1 MTTSNDTHGATITVP
16 QTASAPT
23 DLDALDFGWTDD
35 DRVVVPITKMARL
48 KWLNGAA
55 TDEQTMAIGWHIEC
69 EINPLIDETL
79 EGMGMQRYVVQHRT
93 ADKDGNTQKA
103 YWRVHP
109 CSLIVIAEGVLS
121 SFQMRDT
128 DERTGIAYAR
138 EIERDDSGAAKRY
151 DDGKGNIKMHKVLK
165 LRAYVHEM
173 VLHGYSEWLPLT
185 LTGNIVECMLE
196 ALSKQI
202 EVLKAF
208 HGLTGR
214 KAPFY
219 GFSNPLVPAATRKMV
234 GPKDGQQSPIYPM
247 LAQVPASIGKEYLL
261 QHATPKDLVARIR
274 EELLVDTVV
283 WSIEESVK
291 IAQGS
296 ASEGNGREALNGAS
310 PAPQLAASTRIEA
323 SDPLV
328 KQAHID
334 WIVNQYCKGNASVLQ
349 AICEHFGVEKVEQ
362 LHVSHFHQLVQAKK
376 EAAAEQDPSSA
387 S

>member
-16 QTASAPT
+16 DTENAPT
-23 DLDALDFGWTDD
+23 DLDNLDFGWSDD

-55 TDEQTMAIGWHIEC
+55 TDEQTLAIGWHIEC

-79 EGMGMQRYVVQHRT
+79 EGMGMHRYVVQHRT

-103 YWRVHP
+103 YWRLHP

-138 EIERDDSGAAKRY
+138 EIERDDTGAAKRY

-165 LRAYVHEM
+165 LRAFVHEM
-173 VLHGYSEWLPLT
+173 ALHGYSEWLPLT

-196 ALSKQI
+196 ALGKQI

-208 HGLTGR
+208 NGFTGR

-219 GFSNPLVPAATRKMV
+219 GFSIPLAPAATRKMV

-261 QHATPKDLVARIR
+261 QHATPKDLVTRIR
-274 EELLVDTVV
+274 EELLADTVI
-283 WSIEESVK
+283 WSFEESVK

-296 ASEGNGREALNGAS
+296 DAEGNGESLNGS
-310 PAPQLAASTRIEA
+310 RPSPQLTTSARGEDA
-323 SDPLV
+323 DPLV

-362 LHVSHFHQLVQAKK
+362 LRVSHFHQLVQAKK
-376 EAAAEQDPSSA
+376 EAASEQEQSSG

>member
-1 MTTSNDTHGATITVP
+1 MTTSNDTHSATITVP
-16 QTASAPT
+16 DTENAPT
-23 DLDALDFGWTDD
+23 DLDDLDFGWSDD

-55 TDEQTMAIGWHIEC
+55 TDEQTLAIGWHIEC

-79 EGMGMQRYVVQHRT
+79 EGMGMHRYVVQHRT

-165 LRAYVHEM
+165 LRAFVHEM

-196 ALSKQI
+196 ALGKQI

-208 HGLTGR
+208 NGFTGR
-214 KAPFY
+214 RAPFY
-219 GFSNPLVPAATRKMV
+219 GFSIPLVPATTRKMV

-247 LAQVPASIGKEYLL
+247 LAQMPTSIGKEYLL
-261 QHATPKDLVARIR
+261 QHATPKDLVTRIR
-274 EELLVDTVV
+274 EELLTDTLI
-283 WSIEESVK
+283 WSFEESVK

-296 ASEGNGREALNGAS
+296 DAEGNGEGLNDGSS
-310 PAPQLAASTRIEA
+310 PAPQLSTSTRNEE
-323 SDPLV
+323 SDPFV
-328 KQAHID
+328 KQGHID

-349 AICEHFGVEKVEQ
+349 AICEHFGVEKVEH
-362 LHVSHFHQLVQAKK
+362 LRVSHFHQLVQAKK
-376 EAAAEQDPSSA
+376 EAAEQEQSSG

>member
-1 MTTSNDTHGATITVP
+1 MTTSNDTHGATITIP
-16 QTASAPT
+16 DTAGAPA
-23 DLDALDFGWTDD
+23 DLDALDFGWNED

-48 KWLNGAA
+48 RWLNGAA

-103 YWRVHP
+103 YWHVQP

-151 DDGKGNIKMHKVLK
+151 DDGRGNIKMHKVLK
-165 LRAYVHEM
+165 LRAFVHEM
-173 VLHGYSEWLPLT
+173 ALHGYSEWLPLT
-185 LTGNIVECMLE
+185 LAGNIVECMLE
-196 ALSKQI
+196 ALGKQI

-208 HGLTGR
+208 NGYTGR
-214 KAPFY
+214 RAPFY
-219 GFSNPLVPAATRKMV
+219 GFSIPLVPAATRKMV
-234 GPKDGQQSPIYPM
+234 GPRDGQQSPIYPM

-274 EELLVDTVV
+274 EDLLADTLI
-283 WSIEESVK
+283 WSIEESAK

-296 ASEGNGREALNGAS
+296 DSEGNGDGLNGSS
-310 PAPQLAASTRIEA
+310 PSLQLSTSARGE
-323 SDPLV
+323 DPLV

-334 WIVNQYCKGNASVLQ
+334 WIVNQYCKGNTSVLQ

-362 LHVSHFHQLVQAKK
+362 LRVSHFHQLVQAKK
-376 EAAAEQDPSSA
+376 EAAEEQEQSSA
-387 S
+387 N

>member
-1 MTTSNDTHGATITVP
+1 MTTSNDTHGSTITVP
-16 QTASAPT
+16 QTEGAPT
-23 DLDALDFGWTDD
+23 DLDTLDFGWTDD

-165 LRAYVHEM
+165 LRAFVHEM
-173 VLHGYSEWLPLT
+173 VLHGYSECLPLT
-185 LTGNIVECMLE
+185 LAGNIVECMLE
-196 ALSKQI
+196 ALGKQI

-219 GFSNPLVPAATRKMV
+219 GFSIPLVPTATRKMV

-261 QHATPKDLVARIR
+261 QHATPKNLVARIR
-274 EELLVDTVV
+274 EELLGDTVV
-283 WSIEESVK
+283 WSIEESAK

-296 ASEGNGREALNGAS
+296 DAEGNGEGLNGAS
-310 PAPQLAASTRIEA
+310 PAPQLTASTRDEA
-323 SDPLV
+323 PDPLV

-334 WIVNQYCKGNASVLQ
+334 WIVSQYCKGNAGVLQ

-376 EAAAEQDPSSA
+376 EAAAEQDPLSA

>member
-16 QTASAPT
+16 QTAGAPS

-48 KWLNGAA
+48 RWLNGAA

-151 DDGKGNIKMHKVLK
+151 DDGRGNIKMHKVLK
-165 LRAYVHEM
+165 LRAYVHEIA
-173 VLHGYSEWLPLT
+173 LHGYSEWLPLT
-185 LTGNIVECMLE
+185 LTGTIVECMLE
-196 ALSKQI
+196 ALGKQI
-202 EVLKAF
+202 EALKAF

-219 GFSNPLVPAATRKMV
+219 GFSIPLVPAATRKMV

-247 LAQVPASIGKEYLL
+247 LAQVPASIGKEYLV

-296 ASEGNGREALNGAS
+296 TAEGNGQEALNGAS
-310 PAPQLAASTRIEA
+310 PAPQLAAGARGEA
-323 SDPLV
+323 PDPLV

-334 WIVNQYCKGNASVLQ
+334 WIVNQYCKGNKSVLQ
-349 AICEHFGVEKVEQ
+349 AICEHFDVERVEQ
-362 LHVSHFHQLVQAKK
+362 LHVSHFQQLVQAKK
-376 EAAAEQDPSSA
+376 EAAAEQEPSSA

>member
-1 MTTSNDTHGATITVP
+1 MTTSNDTHGATITIP

-35 DRVVVPITKMARL
+35 DRVVVPITRMARL

-55 TDEQTMAIGWHIEC
+55 TDEQTMAIGWHIEG

-79 EGMGMQRYVVQHRT
+79 EGMGMKRYVVQHRT

-138 EIERDDSGAAKRY
+138 EIERDESGAAKRY

-165 LRAYVHEM
+165 LRAFVHEM
-173 VLHGYSEWLPLT
+173 ILHGYSEWLPLT

-196 ALSKQI
+196 ALGKQI

-208 HGLTGR
+208 HGFTGR
-214 KAPFY
+214 RAPFY
-219 GFSNPLVPAATRKMV
+219 GFSISLAPATTTKMV

-247 LAQVPASIGKEYLL
+247 LAQVPANIGKEHLL

-274 EELLVDTVV
+274 EELLGDTVV
-283 WSIEESVK
+283 WSIEESAK
-291 IAQGS
+291 IAQGND
-296 ASEGNGREALNGAS
+296 SEGNGETLNGAS
-310 PAPQLAASTRIEA
+310 SAPQLAASSGGEA

-334 WIVNQYCKGNASVLQ
+334 WIVNQYCKGNTSVLQ
-349 AICEHFGVEKVEQ
+349 AICEHFEVEKVEQ
-362 LHVSHFHQLVQAKK
+362 LRVSHFHRLVQAKK
-376 EAAAEQDPSSA
+376 EAADEQNPSSA

>member
-16 QTASAPT
+16 QAEGRPT
-23 DLDALDFGWTDD
+23 DLDALDFGWTED
-35 DRVVVPITKMARL
+35 DRVIAPITKMARL
-48 KWLNGAA
+48 RWLNGAA

-109 CSLIVIAEGVLS
+109 CSLIVVAEGVLS

-138 EIERDDSGAAKRY
+138 EVERDESGAAKRY

-165 LRAYVHEM
+165 LRAFVHEM
-173 VLHGYSEWLPLT
+173 VLHGYNEWLPLT

-196 ALSKQI
+196 ALGKQI
-202 EVLKAF
+202 EVLKAYQGF
-208 HGLTGR
+208 TGR

-219 GFSNPLVPAATRKMV
+219 AFSIPLAPAATRKMV

-274 EELLVDTVV
+274 EELLADTVV
-283 WSIEESVK
+283 WSIAESAK
-291 IAQGS
+291 IVQGS
-296 ASEGNGREALNGAS
+296 DTEGNGESLNAPS
-310 PAPQLAASTRIEA
+310 PTPQLTTGTHVETP
-323 SDPLV
+323 DPLV
-328 KQAHID
+328 KQAQID
-334 WIVNQYCKGNASVLQ
+334 WIVKQYCKGNTSVLQ
-349 AICEHFGVEKVEQ
+349 AICEHFGMEKVEQ
-362 LHVSHFHQLVQAKK
+362 LHVSHFRQLVQAKQ
-376 EAAAEQDPSSA
+376 EAAAEQGTSTA

>member
-1 MTTSNDTHGATITVP
+1 MTTSNDTHSATITVP
-16 QTASAPT
+16 DTESAPT
-23 DLDALDFGWTDD
+23 DLDDLDFGWSDD

-55 TDEQTMAIGWHIEC
+55 TDEQTLAIGWHIEC

-79 EGMGMQRYVVQHRT
+79 EGMGMHRYVVQHRT

-128 DERTGIAYAR
+128 DERTGIVYAR

-151 DDGKGNIKMHKVLK
+151 DDGRGNIKMHKVLK
-165 LRAYVHEM
+165 LRAFVHEM

-196 ALSKQI
+196 ALGKQI

-208 HGLTGR
+208 NGFTGR

-219 GFSNPLVPAATRKMV
+219 GFSIPLVPAATRKMV

-261 QHATPKDLVARIR
+261 QHATPKDLVTRIR
-274 EELLVDTVV
+274 EELLTDTLI
-283 WSIEESVK
+283 WSFEESVK

-296 ASEGNGREALNGAS
+296 DAEGNGEGLNGS
-310 PAPQLAASTRIEA
+310 RPSPQLTTSARGEDA
-323 SDPLV
+323 DPHV

-362 LHVSHFHQLVQAKK
+362 LRVSHFHQLVQAKK
-376 EAAAEQDPSSA
+376 EAAAEQEQSA
-387 S
+387 GS

>member
-1 MTTSNDTHGATITVP
+1 MTTSNDTHSATITVP
-16 QTASAPT
+16 DTESAPT
-23 DLDALDFGWTDD
+23 DLDNLDFGWSDD
-35 DRVVVPITKMARL
+35 DLVVVPITKMARL

-55 TDEQTMAIGWHIEC
+55 TDEQTLAIGWHIEC

-79 EGMGMQRYVVQHRT
+79 EGMGMHRYVVQHRT

-151 DDGKGNIKMHKVLK
+151 DDGRGNIKMHKVLK
-165 LRAYVHEM
+165 LRAFVHEM

-196 ALSKQI
+196 ALGKQI

-208 HGLTGR
+208 NGFTGR

-219 GFSNPLVPAATRKMV
+219 GFSIPLVPAATRKMV

-261 QHATPKDLVARIR
+261 QHATPKDLVTRIR
-274 EELLVDTVV
+274 EELLTDTLI
-283 WSIEESVK
+283 WSFEESVK

-296 ASEGNGREALNGAS
+296 DADGNGEGLNGS
-310 PAPQLAASTRIEA
+310 RPSPQLTTSARGEDA
-323 SDPLV
+323 DPPV

-349 AICEHFGVEKVEQ
+349 AICEHFGMEKVEQ
-362 LHVSHFHQLVQAKK
+362 LRVSHFHQLVQAKK
-376 EAAAEQDPSSA
+376 EAAAEQEQSSG

>member
-1 MTTSNDTHGATITVP
+1 MTILNDTHGATITVP
-16 QTASAPT
+16 DTESAPT
-23 DLDALDFGWTDD
+23 DLDDLDFGWSDD

-55 TDEQTMAIGWHIEC
+55 TDEQTLAIGWHIEC

-79 EGMGMQRYVVQHRT
+79 EGMGMHRYVVQHRT

-138 EIERDDSGAAKRY
+138 EIERDESGAAKRY

-165 LRAYVHEM
+165 LRAFVHEM

-196 ALSKQI
+196 ALGKQI

-208 HGLTGR
+208 NGFTGR

-219 GFSNPLVPAATRKMV
+219 GFSIPLVPAATRKMV

-247 LAQVPASIGKEYLL
+247 LAQVPTSIGKEYLL
-261 QHATPKDLVARIR
+261 QHATSKDLVTRIR
-274 EELLVDTVV
+274 EELLTDTLI
-283 WSIEESVK
+283 WSFEESAK

-296 ASEGNGREALNGAS
+296 DTEGNGEGLNGSS
-310 PAPQLAASTRIEA
+310 PAPQLTASARGEDA
-323 SDPLV
+323 DPLV

-362 LHVSHFHQLVQAKK
+362 LRVSHFHQLVQAKK
-376 EAAAEQDPSSA
+376 EAAAEQEQSSG